1 MLEQRDLEMIG
12 KLIRKELDGTKQDIG
27 GMKQDIGGMKQDI
40 GGMKQDIG
48 GMKQEIGGMKQ
59 DIEGM
64 KQDIGGMKQEIGGM
78 KQDIGGMKQDIE
90 GMKQD
95 IGGMKQDIKELK
107 ENQEGFDRELKAIN
121 VTLENEVI
129 KSIKIIAEGHMDLSR
144 KLDEALKFKKERE
157 MTNLQLVQM
166 QGEITRLKI
175 KVNGQQ

>member
-12 KLIRKELDGTKQDIG
+12 ELIRKELDGTKQDIGGIKQDIG

-64 KQDIGGMKQEIGGM
+64 KQDIGGMKQE
-78 KQDIGGMKQDIE
+78 
-90 GMKQD
+90 

>member
-27 GMKQDIGGMKQDI
+27 
-40 GGMKQDIG
+40 
-48 GMKQEIGGMKQ
+48 
-59 DIEGM
+59 
-64 KQDIGGMKQEIGGM
+64 
-78 KQDIGGMKQDIE
+78 

-129 KSIKIIAEGHMDLSR
+129 KSIKIIAEGHLDLSR
-144 KLDEALKFKKERE
+144 KLDEALKFEKERE

-166 QGEITRLKI
+166 QGEIARLKI
-175 KVNGQQ
+175 KVNGQ

>member
-27 GMKQDIGGMKQDI
+27 GMKQDIEGMKL
-40 GGMKQDIG
+40 
-48 GMKQEIGGMKQ
+48 EIGGMKQ

-78 KQDIGGMKQDIE
+78 KQEIR

>member
-27 GMKQDIGGMKQDI
+27 
-40 GGMKQDIG
+40 
-48 GMKQEIGGMKQ
+48 
-59 DIEGM
+59 
-64 KQDIGGMKQEIGGM
+64 
-78 KQDIGGMKQDIE
+78 

>member
-12 KLIRKELDGTKQDIG
+12 ELIRKELDGTKQDIG
-27 GMKQDIGGMKQDI
+27 GMKQDIGGMKQE
-40 GGMKQDIG
+40 IG
-48 GMKQEIGGMKQ
+48 GMKQEIR
-59 DIEGM
+59 
-64 KQDIGGMKQEIGGM
+64 
-78 KQDIGGMKQDIE
+78 

-107 ENQEGFDRELKAIN
+107 ENQESFDRELKAIN

>member
-1 MLEQRDLEMIG
+1 MRKRNKKAGGYMLEQRDLEMIG
-12 KLIRKELDGTKQDIG
+12 ELIRKELDGTKQDIG
-27 GMKQDIGGMKQDI
+27 GLKQDIGGMKQD
-40 GGMKQDIG
+40 
-48 GMKQEIGGMKQ
+48 IGGMKQ

-78 KQDIGGMKQDIE
+78 KQEIR

-107 ENQEGFDRELKAIN
+107 ENQESFDRELKAIN

-129 KSIKIIAEGHMDLSR
+129 KSIKIIAEGHMDLPR

-166 QGEITRLKI
+166 KGEITRLKI

>member
-40 GGMKQDIG
+40 
-48 GMKQEIGGMKQ
+48 
-59 DIEGM
+59 
-64 KQDIGGMKQEIGGM
+64 
-78 KQDIGGMKQDIE
+78 
-90 GMKQD
+90 
-95 IGGMKQDIKELK
+95 KELK
-107 ENQEGFDRELKAIN
+107 ENQKRFDRELKAIN